1 MDPDLTLRYADHDD
15 ALVDVHL
22 PPALRAAGSRDAA
35 ATPPAPVVLLIH
47 GGFWR
52 VAYDRTHT
60 RPMARA
66 FADAGAVVLTPEYR
80 RVGGV
85 GRLAGG
91 WPHTFDD
98 VDAAYAVVPNLLAGA
113 GVRPTSL
120 TVAGH
125 SAGGHL
131 ALWLANQAGAGRP
144 VIDRVVGLAPVGDLQ
159 AAYDAGLGD
168 GAVQALLGGRPEDH
182 PERYAAADPAL
193 RMGDRPR
200 SAVVVVH
207 GEDDDIVPLANSEGL
222 VARRPWIELVR
233 APGGHFGV
241 ITPDSAAWPRVV
253 AAVLGSSS

>member
-22 PPALRAAGSRDAA
+22 PPARTAAH
-35 ATPPAPVVLLIH
+35 ATAGAGDTVPVVLLLH

-98 VDAAYAVVPNLLAGA
+98 VDAAYAAVPHLLAEA
-113 GVRPTSL
+113 GVRSTSL

-131 ALWLANQAGAGRP
+131 ALWLANQAGAERP
-144 VIDRVVGLAPVGDLQ
+144 VIDRVVGLAPVGDLR

-193 RMGDRPR
+193 RMDDRPA

-207 GEDDDIVPLANSEGL
+207 GEDDDIVPLANSESL
-222 VARRPWIELVR
+222 AARHPWVELVR
-233 APGGHFGV
+233 VPGAHFGV

>member
-1 MDPDLTLRYADHDD
+1 MDPDLTLQYAEHDD

-22 PPALRAAGSRDAA
+22 PVPPGGGGRAE
-35 ATPPAPVVLLIH
+35 PVPVVLLVH

-66 FADAGAVVLTPEYR
+66 LADAGTVVLTPEYR

-85 GRLAGG
+85 GPLAGG

-98 VDAAYAVVPNLLAGA
+98 LDAAYAAVPALLAEA
-113 GVRPTSL
+113 RVRPASL

-131 ALWLANQAGAGRP
+131 ALWLANQAIAERP
-144 VIDRVVGLAPVGDLQ
+144 TIDRVVGLAPVGDLQ
-159 AAYDAGLGD
+159 AAYAAGLGD

-182 PERYAAADPAL
+182 PERYAAADPAVRL
-193 RMGDRPR
+193 AARPA
-200 SAVVVVH
+200 SEVVVVH
-207 GEDDDIVPLANSEGL
+207 AEDDDLVPIANSEGL
-222 VARRPWIELVR
+222 VAQHTWIGLVR
-233 APGGHFGV
+233 VPGSHFGV
-241 ITPDSAAWPRVV
+241 ITPHSAAW
-253 AAVLGSSS
+253 AAVVDAILGPRP